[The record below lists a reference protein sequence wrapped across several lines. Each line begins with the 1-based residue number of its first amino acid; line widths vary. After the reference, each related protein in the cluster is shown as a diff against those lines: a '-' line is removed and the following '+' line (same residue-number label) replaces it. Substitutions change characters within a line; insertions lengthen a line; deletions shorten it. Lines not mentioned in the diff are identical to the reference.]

1 MGYVYLF
8 LNNEES
14 THSCYCI
21 DYLTARSMKFE
32 RIDGSITGAKR
43 QNAIDRFQDPN
54 SKDPPFVMLLSTRA
68 GGVGINLTSADT
80 CIIFDSDWN
89 PQNDLQAQVR
99 NGCMYGCGNTRWR
112 LSFYCFLLFRHD
124 VIELDK
130 PKVSRCTAC
139 SRERHTRCKCFI

>member
-1 MGYVYLF
+1 MFAFF
-8 LNNEES
+8 LNHDES
-14 THSCYCI
+14 THSCYFV

-99 NGCMYGCGNTRWR
+99 NYCMYSCKYSRR
-112 LSFYCFLLFRHD
+112 IPSFCCFFFLLFRRV

-130 PKVSRCTAC
+130 LKVSRCTAC